1 MTIEKNQELSDFIHE
16 AQSIHHDRESL
27 LNELIERQ
35 ESRLDHFS
43 RQLASKFEDLY
54 KSDSYFIPLELRKN
68 SYIIAIR
75 NLKKERFNFTYL
87 PTLKVK
93 GYTDGSIVVFDNY
106 DSDTTQ
112 TLDYVGEDNIDGL
125 ITAIHNKY
133 QINENIKSIN
143 NLIKL

>member
-75 NLKKERFNFTYL
+75 NLKKERML
-87 PTLKVK
+87 LETL
-93 GYTDGSIVVFDNY
+93 
-106 DSDTTQ
+106 Q
-112 TLDYVGEDNIDGL
+112 LRL
-125 ITAIHNKY
+125 
-133 QINENIKSIN
+133 
-143 NLIKL
+143 LKL